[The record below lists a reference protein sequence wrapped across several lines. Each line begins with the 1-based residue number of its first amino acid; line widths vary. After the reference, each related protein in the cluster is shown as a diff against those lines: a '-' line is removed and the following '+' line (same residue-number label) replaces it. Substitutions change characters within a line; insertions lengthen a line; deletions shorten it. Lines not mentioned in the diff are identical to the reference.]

1 MMDMNKAK
9 MINDA
14 VTATAVRVA
23 IEEAKEEARA
33 EKVEIALNFLKIGLS
48 VEQVADGTGLTVEQ
62 IEEIRDNLS

>member
-1 MMDMNKAK
+1 MDMNKAK